1 MPANL
6 TSARP
11 PTFPAST
18 SSLPAPSLAEPAEL
32 APPGGPHADPAIP
45 LLVAPCSWHAAR
57 YAVLR
62 WHYSQ
67 KMPRSKIAPFGVW
80 EHGEFTG
87 VVMFGRSATAALGS
101 PYGLDQTECVEL
113 LRVALRPHEHPVTQM
128 VAASLRQL
136 RAACPGLRLIVSYA
150 DTAQGHRGGIYQA
163 GNWIYTGTTNPTNAS
178 YVVHGQLVH
187 GRTLRHM
194 AVARPAGE
202 TAEEYVRRTV
212 DPHVRRVVESTVKH
226 RYLYPLNRAMRRAVI
241 PLAKPYPAPAPHPR
255 KDSPS

>member
-1 MPANL
+1 MPANP
-6 TSARP
+6 TSARSSA
-11 PTFPAST
+11 FPAST
-18 SSLPAPSLAEPAEL
+18 SSLPARSPADAAEL
-32 APPGGPHADPAIP
+32 PPPGGPHADPAVP
-45 LLVAPCSWHAAR
+45 LLVAPCSWHAAQ

-80 EHGEFTG
+80 EHGEFSG
-87 VVMFGRSATAALGS
+87 VVMFGRSATAALGH

-163 GNWIYTGTTNPTNAS
+163 GNWIYTGTTSAANVS

-187 GRTLRHM
+187 GRTLRHL
-194 AVARPAGE
+194 AVHRPAGE
-202 TAEEYVRRTV
+202 TAEEFVRRTL
-212 DPHVRRVVESTVKH
+212 DPHVRRVSEAAVKH
-226 RYLYPLNRAMRRAVI
+226 RYLYPLDRAMRRQVA
-241 PLAKPYPAPAPHPR
+241 PLAKPYPAAA
-255 KDSPS
+255 

>member
-1 MPANL
+1 MPANP
-6 TSARP
+6 TSVRS
-11 PTFPAST
+11 PTSPAST
-18 SSLPAPSLAEPAEL
+18 SSLPGPLPAGTAEL
-32 APPGGPHADPAIP
+32 PPAGGPHADPAVP
-45 LLVAPCSWHAAR
+45 LLVAPCSWHAAQ

-113 LRVALRPHEHPVTQM
+113 LRVALRPHERPVTQM

-194 AVARPAGE
+194 AVHRPAGE
-202 TAEEYVRRTV
+202 TAEEFVRRTV

-226 RYLYPLNRAMRRAVI
+226 RYLYPLDRAMRRQVN
-241 PLAKPYPAPAPHPR
+241 PLAKPYPAAPT
-255 KDSPS
+255 